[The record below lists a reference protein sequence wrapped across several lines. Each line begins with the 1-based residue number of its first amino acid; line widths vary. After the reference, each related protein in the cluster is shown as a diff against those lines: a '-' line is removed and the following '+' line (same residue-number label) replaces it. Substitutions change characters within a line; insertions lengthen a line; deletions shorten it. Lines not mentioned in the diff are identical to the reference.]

1 MKKLVLTLSLAS
13 LMCFVFGQQVD
24 VNTAQTIARNYIKAM
39 DVKHSSD
46 IASVQT
52 KTDANQQP
60 VFYVF
65 NFTDGGF
72 VLVAADNRMD
82 PILAYSLTNE
92 YKINKIPAC
101 DDFVTMYEQKIA
113 DIRTQN
119 APAEPEIAKE
129 WASLAT
135 NKIQKANT
143 TSIILITSKWNQD
156 KYYNALCPD
165 EIDAPNG
172 YDLHV
177 PNGCGA
183 VAMAQLFY
191 YHRYPRSGYG
201 SSAYVSENYG
211 KLSANYAATNYD
223 YEAMTDATNN
233 YSDAIA
239 RLIYHCGVAVKMD
252 YDAEGSGCVASDV
265 VTAIKGRFLY
275 ATTVNIKSKA
285 GYSDADW
292 LNLIKTDINDNC
304 PVYYSAFNGGSGVHA
319 GHAFICDGYDSD
331 NKLHI
336 NWGWGGYNDGFFAL
350 NNMNGYTLSN
360 QAIFGIKPRVDTTN
374 FFTGTKTLTATFG
387 SFDDGS
393 CRLKYRNNTNCSW
406 LISPGENTTSITL
419 NVSRFA
425 TENGKDIV
433 KIYAGNEANDAN
445 LKATYSGDVA
455 EGTYITINNA
465 QAFITFTS
473 DSDSTRD
480 GFRFTY
486 TSSKTSHGYCS
497 TTSNPIKQTSAT
509 GSITNGSDNSEYDKD
524 MTCYWTIAPNTN
536 PSKVGIIFKKFDI
549 GQGDKVELMKQGSSV
564 GAAMKYPT
572 HGQYRFSKD
581 NMPTLDSIYVVN
593 SNAVYVKFLSDNV
606 DAGTGW
612 EIAWIDNVNIS
623 ENEAGFGSIKV
634 YPNPANSILNV
645 EVNTINGEDAN
656 ITLYNVLG
664 EMVANT
670 STADTRATINVDNLA
685 KGMYLLKITSSKGS
699 TTKKVTI
706 Q

>member
-1 MKKLVLTLSLAS
+1 MKKLVLTLSLAA
-13 LMCFVFGQQVD
+13 LMGFVYAQQVN
-24 VNTAQTIARNYIKAM
+24 VNTAQTIAQNYIKAK
-39 DVKHSSD
+39 DINHNNS

-52 KTDANQQP
+52 KTNADKQP

-72 VLVAADNRMD
+72 VLVAADNRMN
-82 PILAYSLTNE
+82 PILAYSLTDE
-92 YKINKIPAC
+92 YKMDKIPAC
-101 DDFVTMYEQKIA
+101 DDFVTMYERKIA
-113 DIRTQN
+113 DIRSQN

-129 WASLAT
+129 WISLET
-135 NKIQKANT
+135 NKIQKAASY
-143 TSIILITSKWNQD
+143 SIILMTSKWNQD

-183 VAMAQLFY
+183 VAMAQLLY
-191 YHRYPRSGYG
+191 YHRYPANGYG
-201 SSAYVSENYG
+201 SSTYISENYG
-211 KLSANYAATNYD
+211 KQTANYAATTYD
-223 YEAMTDATNN
+223 YDAMSDVATN

-239 RLIYHCGVAVKMD
+239 RLIYHCDVSIKMD
-252 YDAEGSGCVASDV
+252 YAAEGSGCQSADV

-275 ATTVNIKSKA
+275 ATTVNIKSKS
-285 GYSDADW
+285 GYNDTEW
-292 LNLIKTDINDNC
+292 LNLIKNDINDNC
-304 PVYYSAFNGGSGVHA
+304 PIYYSAYNGGSGVHA

-331 NKLHI
+331 NNLHI
-336 NWGWGGYNDGFFAL
+336 NWGWGGYNNAFFSL
-350 NNMNGYTLSN
+350 SNMDGYTLSN

-374 FFTGTKTLTATFG
+374 FFTGTKTLSATYG

-419 NVSRFA
+419 NIANFA
-425 TENGKDIV
+425 TESGKDIV
-433 KIYAGNEANDAN
+433 KIYAGNTADNAN
-445 LKATYSGDVA
+445 LKATYSGDVP
-455 EGTYITINNA
+455 EGTFITINNA
-465 QAFITFTS
+465 EAFITFTT

-480 GFRFTY
+480 GFRFNY
-486 TSSKTSHGYCS
+486 TSTKTSHGYCS
-497 TTSNPIKQTSAT
+497 TSSNPVKLTSAT
-509 GSITNGSDNSEYDKD
+509 GSITNGSNNSVYDKD
-524 MTCYWTIAPNTN
+524 ITCYWTIAPNTN
-536 PSKVGIIFKKFDI
+536 PDKVGIIFRKFDI
-549 GQGDKVELMKQGSSV
+549 GQGDKVELMKQGSSI

-581 NMPTLDSIYVVN
+581 NMPTLDSVYVVN
-593 SNAVYVKFLSDNV
+593 SNAVYVKFLSDNA

-612 EIAWIDNVNIS
+612 EIEWIDNVNIN
-623 ENEAGFGSIKV
+623 EKEAGFGAIKV

-645 EVNTINGEDAN
+645 EVNTINGEDADLM
-656 ITLYNVLG
+656 LYNVLG

-670 STADTRATINVDNLA
+670 STTDARASINVDNLA
-685 KGMYLLKITSSKGS
+685 KGMYLLKITTSQGS